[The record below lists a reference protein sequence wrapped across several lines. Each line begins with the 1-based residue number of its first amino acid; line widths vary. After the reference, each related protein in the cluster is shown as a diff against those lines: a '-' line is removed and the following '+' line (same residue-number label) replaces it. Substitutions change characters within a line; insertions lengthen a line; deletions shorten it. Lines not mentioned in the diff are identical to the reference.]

1 MRPNHRERLMMSTS
15 TSHTWRFTSLG
26 GFTQA
31 RMESAADFAN
41 LEHLDQK
48 LWAALACPV
57 RGLAFDTR
65 TLSLLDQDNDGR
77 IRAPEVIEATRWCTL
92 HLKSLEALAK
102 GGEPLMLD
110 QINESGPEG
119 ALLKTSAEQI
129 LASLGQSD
137 GALSVADATAASA
150 ALAKG
155 RFNGD
160 GVIPASATQSEAL
173 EVLVAE
179 IIDALGGTPDLCG
192 EQGVDQAQ
200 VDTFF
205 EHAQAVM
212 AWNSGATPELLVLG
226 EKTASAT
233 DSLLAVRAKVDDY
246 FARCRLAAFDARALA
261 ALNRKEEEYLSIAAE
276 DLSVTAEEVEG
287 FPLSRVGESSTL
299 PLNGAVNPAWAERL
313 QALLDQVVHPLL
325 GEERVSIEEADWKA
339 VQAKLLPYDAWR
351 GTKPDTA
358 VNEVSQARL
367 EELVAGTLKEEL
379 SALIA
384 QDQAQNE
391 AVNGASQVE
400 RLVRYHRDLY
410 KLAQNFV
417 NMTHFYSD
425 SERATFEAGTLYLD
439 ERACEL
445 VVRVRDPKKHSALAG
460 RSKLFLAYCTCTRP
474 GETMEI
480 AAAFTDGDTDFLIV
494 GRNGVFYDRE
504 GKDWDATITRI
515 VDNPVS
521 LRQAF
526 WQPYKRIVTLLE
538 ERAAK
543 KAEARAAERDK
554 ANQEMAANLGQ
565 QAKTQLE
572 SAKAPSPQSELPQE
586 PKIDVGTVAAI
597 AVGLGALGSL
607 AVALLGYLTG
617 LFSLPFWIICLVLL
631 ALFLAISAPSV
642 VLAWFKLRQRSL
654 GAILD
659 SNGWAINGQAKI
671 SVRFG
676 RTMTLVSELPPGAV
690 VDTKDK
696 YADPKNPLPRIGL
709 VLIALAFVYSLLNFY
724 GVVHQISDGRLGE
737 PSSSLEEFADEMKE
751 SVESTGTDLPAPT
764 TP

>member
-1 MRPNHRERLMMSTS
+1 MTS
-15 TSHTWRFTSLG
+15 TTTAHTWRFTSLG

-57 RGLAFDTR
+57 QGLAFDTR
-65 TLSLLDQDNDGR
+65 TLSLLDQDGDGR
-77 IRAPEVIEATRWCTL
+77 IRAPELIEATRWCTL
-92 HLKSLEALAK
+92 HLKSLQALAK
-102 GGEPLMLD
+102 GGEPLMLE
-110 QINESGPEG
+110 QIDESGPEG
-119 ALLKTSAEQI
+119 ALLKASAEQI

-160 GVIPASATQSEAL
+160 GVIPASATQSAEL

-226 EKTASAT
+226 PETAAAT
-233 DSLLAVRAKVDDY
+233 DCLLAVRAKVDDY

-299 PLNGAVNPAWAERL
+299 PLVGPVNPAWAERL
-313 QALLDQVVHPLL
+313 QALLERVVRPLL
-325 GEERVSIEEADWKA
+325 GEERESIEEADWK
-339 VQAKLLPYDAWR
+339 VIQAKLLPFDAWR

-384 QDQAQNE
+384 KDQAQNA

-400 RLVRYHRDLY
+400 L
-410 KLAQNFV
+410 
-417 NMTHFYSD
+417 S
-425 SERATFEAGTLYLD
+425 
-439 ERACEL
+439 
-445 VVRVRDPKKHSALAG
+445 
-460 RSKLFLAYCTCTRP
+460 
-474 GETMEI
+474 
-480 AAAFTDGDTDFLIV
+480 LIH
-494 GRNGVFYDRE
+494 
-504 GKDWDATITRI
+504 I
-515 VDNPVS
+515 
-521 LRQAF
+521 
-526 WQPYKRIVTLLE
+526 
-538 ERAAK
+538 
-543 KAEARAAERDK
+543 
-554 ANQEMAANLGQ
+554 
-565 QAKTQLE
+565 
-572 SAKAPSPQSELPQE
+572 
-586 PKIDVGTVAAI
+586 
-597 AVGLGALGSL
+597 
-607 AVALLGYLTG
+607 
-617 LFSLPFWIICLVLL
+617 
-631 ALFLAISAPSV
+631 
-642 VLAWFKLRQRSL
+642 
-654 GAILD
+654 
-659 SNGWAINGQAKI
+659 
-671 SVRFG
+671 
-676 RTMTLVSELPPGAV
+676 
-690 VDTKDK
+690 
-696 YADPKNPLPRIGL
+696 
-709 VLIALAFVYSLLNFY
+709 
-724 GVVHQISDGRLGE
+724 
-737 PSSSLEEFADEMKE
+737 
-751 SVESTGTDLPAPT
+751 
-764 TP
+764 